1 MALKFE
7 RQLPES
13 LYVLNELANDI
24 RWSWNHAGDQLW
36 RTINADSWHS
46 LKNPYAILQT
56 TPSSR
61 FDELAKDES
70 FLKKLQLLESDRQRY
85 LNREGWYQKQYAAA
99 PLQQVAYFCMEYGL
113 GEALPLYAGGLGILA
128 GDYLKAASDLC
139 VPVVAIGLLF
149 DQGYFRQTLDAN
161 GWQQELYPSCD
172 TANLP
177 ISPVFSDAGEWIQ
190 VAVELPGRLLLLRLW
205 QVQVGNVSLYL
216 LDSNHPQN
224 SLADQAIC
232 NQLYPAQLETRFIQQ
247 LALGVGG
254 WRALQVMDIQVDIC
268 HLNEAHCAF
277 VILERAR
284 MTMQR
289 QRMDFNAAMLS
300 NRAGNILTTHTSIEA
315 AFDRFPVTIVEKY
328 FAVYA
333 QQFGESPSALMNLG
347 ISIVDNGAEIFSP
360 MSMVLNGCIAINAVS
375 QSHQIV
381 MQKILSLRFPR
392 WPSQDVP
399 VTQIT
404 NGVHVPSWD
413 SSWADQ
419 LWTEAAGKDRWL
431 GNLSNLP
438 AAIDRQSDERLWA
451 FKCEERADLI
461 QYVRKRFSAALV
473 QRGAT
478 VDEINAANSAL
489 DPNALTLGFARRFT
503 EYKRPNLL
511 LKDKARFAR
520 ILSSREKPVQIILAG
535 KAHPQDMQGKRLI
548 KEWQSFAQEK
558 SLRHHIVFLP
568 DYDIALAQELVQGVD
583 VWVNT
588 PRHPWEAC
596 GTSGMKVLVNGGLN
610 LSELDGWWAQAYQP
624 EYGWAIGDGQL
635 HQDPQWDEREA
646 EQLYQCLETE
656 VIAEFYRRDS
666 EGLPRQWLK
675 RMRASMETLA
685 PEYSSNRMVREYVEQ
700 LYLPTAVQFHQREN
714 NSNLISSLLEW
725 RRVMDD
731 HWPEIHWG
739 KKYSAPIDGGFELEL
754 QVYLG
759 DIPADW
765 VRVELYADAVS
776 GQPVECIIMQKKS
789 DIVGAIGGHLY
800 HVSVKTSRQQWHYTP
815 RIIGWHEH
823 AVIPIECKH
832 ILWWGE

>member
-1 MALKFE
+1 MVLTLQ

-13 LYVLNELANDI
+13 LQVLNELANDI

-36 RTINADSWHS
+36 RTIDADRWHS

-56 TPSSR
+56 TPDSR
-61 FDELAKDES
+61 FDELAKDDS
-70 FLKKLQLLESDRQRY
+70 FLKKLQVLCRDRQQY
-85 LNREGWYQKQYAAA
+85 LNRQGWYQKNYAGA

-139 VPVVAIGLLF
+139 VPVVAVGLLF

-172 TANLP
+172 TTSLP
-177 ISPVFSDAGEWIQ
+177 ILPLLSDAGEWVQ
-190 VAVELPGRLLLLRLW
+190 VAVELPGRSLLLRLW
-205 QVQVGNVSLYL
+205 QVQIGNVSLYF

-232 NQLYPAQLETRFIQQ
+232 NQLYPAHAETRFIQQ
-247 LALGVGG
+247 LVLGVGG
-254 WRALQVMDIQVDIC
+254 WRALQAMAIPVDIC

-277 VILERAR
+277 VILERVR
-284 MTMQR
+284 ETMER
-289 QRMDFNAAMLS
+289 QGIDFNAAMLS
-300 NRAGNILTTHTSIEA
+300 VRAGNILTTHTPVAA
-315 AFDRFPVTIVEKY
+315 AFDRFPVSIVEKY

-333 QQFGESPSALMNLG
+333 QQFGLPAAALMRWG
-347 ISIVDNGAEIFSP
+347 VSDEDADNFSP
-360 MSMVLNGCIAINAVS
+360 MTMALKGCIAINAVS
-375 QSHQIV
+375 QSHRRV
-381 MQKILSLRFPR
+381 MQEILSSGFPR
-392 WPSQDVP
+392 WPSQEVP

-413 SSWADQ
+413 SSWSDQ

-431 GNLSNLP
+431 GDLSNLP
-438 AAIDRQSDERLWA
+438 AAIERQSDERLWA
-451 FKCEERADLI
+451 FKCEERVDLI
-461 QYVRKRFSAALV
+461 QYVRQRFATSLI

-478 VDEINAANSAL
+478 AKEISAANNVL

-511 LKDKARFAR
+511 LNDKARFAR
-520 ILSSREKPVQIILAG
+520 LLSRRDRPVQIILAG
-535 KAHPQDMQGKRLI
+535 KAHPQDMQGKKLI
-548 KEWQSFAQEK
+548 QEWVQFAQQQ

-568 DYDIALAQELVQGVD
+568 DYDASLAQELVQGVD
-583 VWVNT
+583 VWINT

-596 GTSGMKVLVNGGLN
+596 GTSGMKVLANGGLN

-624 EYGWAIGDGQL
+624 EYGWAIGDRQL
-635 HQDPQWDEREA
+635 HKEAQWDEQEA

-656 VIAEFYRRDS
+656 VVTEFYRRDND
-666 EGLPRQWLK
+666 GLPRQWLK
-675 RMRASMETLA
+675 RMRASMEALA

-700 LYLPTAVQFHQREN
+700 LYLTTARQFHQREN
-714 NSNLISSLLEW
+714 NPDLISSLLEW
-725 RRVMDD
+725 QRVIGH
-731 HWPEIHWG
+731 HWDEIHWG
-739 KKYSAPIDGGFELEL
+739 KKYPVTIDGGFELEL

-759 DIPADW
+759 DVPAGW
-765 VRVELYADAVS
+765 VRVELYAEALSD
-776 GQPVECIIMQKKS
+776 QPAECIIMQKKS
-789 DIVGAIGGHLY
+789 AIVGTIGGHLY
-800 HVSVKTSRQQWHYTP
+800 QVSVKTARPQWHYTP
-815 RIIGWHEH
+815 RIISRHEH
-823 AVIPIECKH
+823 AVIPIECNN